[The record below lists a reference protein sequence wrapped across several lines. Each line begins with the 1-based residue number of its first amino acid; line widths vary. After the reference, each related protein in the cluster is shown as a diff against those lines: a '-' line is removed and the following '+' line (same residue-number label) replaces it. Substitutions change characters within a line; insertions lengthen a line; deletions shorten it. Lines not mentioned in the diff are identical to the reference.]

1 MFFITLNAIL
11 YIVNASW
18 LCVAVNPKFNLSLV
32 LFSICFLKALSSSEV
47 FGEVI
52 KNDKNCYNDDL

>member
-18 LCVAVNPKFNLSLV
+18 LCGAVNPKFNLSLV
-32 LFSICFLKALSSSEV
+32 LFSICFLKALSSEV

-52 KNDKNCYNDDL
+52 KNDKNCYSDDP